1 MAKLGVSKFIQIS
14 GLLLLLVVLPLVSW
28 YYLNRG
34 YDYQLQ
40 ARSELKDLGAWSVD
54 SSGIDTVGYTG
65 IFTIVNQDSFRDS
78 LLRQTLNKLIEQF
91 GERPDFLVGLIKSD
105 INVSTLDLSDTS
117 RVIYLDKVNLH
128 SELSFLDGM
137 LYLSDRKGTVR
148 NSYNYRSMAEIRR
161 MVEHIALIL
170 PQQPSSDIIF
180 VPESEK

>member
-1 MAKLGVSKFIQIS
+1 
-14 GLLLLLVVLPLVSW
+14 
-28 YYLNRG
+28 
-34 YDYQLQ
+34 
-40 ARSELKDLGAWSVD
+40 
-54 SSGIDTVGYTG
+54 
-65 IFTIVNQDSFRDS
+65 
-78 LLRQTLNKLIEQF
+78 
-91 GERPDFLVGLIKSD
+91 
-105 INVSTLDLSDTS
+105 
-117 RVIYLDKVNLH
+117 LDKVNLH